1 MKRSSFRGYGL
12 NQAQRQTLTIPK
24 FKGVDLTS
32 QKFLVEDGKAIDIS
46 NYIYKDGKVQK
57 RNGIEQIYQITP
69 FKYLR
74 QPFDNITADD
84 YLTEYTNETNVNG
97 IWTFIAEDKQQYIVA
112 HIGRL
117 LYKVY
122 FELDT
127 GEIFFDPIYQL
138 IDQSTY
144 KKRCY
149 QYENFKSQA
158 FVGANKLWFFGG
170 NKYMVIRG
178 LEGQLTVKPVEESEL
193 VQIPTTTI
201 SITYDNAIASGRSG
215 YDNVNLLTQ
224 WRKNMLISGIEKD
237 TEISENEEYS
247 YTLDSPII
255 PKNEEDMF
263 DFKINIEFLS
273 RDNAIENIKL
283 GAVYIDDNFV
293 EDEYYPKPAQEFM
306 NKWYLVRDEIYPKW
320 WGVPNVPALPPDL
333 KGQPIIIKKNGTSV
347 INFGEY
353 EGATKNAIITILEQN
368 HYICGRLENI
378 NDKEKNGRV
387 ILFDDYKSI
396 IDGYNNI
403 TVKFPCYV
411 EGNADKINK
420 CKFGILFGS
429 NNAKN
434 RLFVSGND
442 DYCNCDWHS
451 SEISTATTDMSLDG
465 NYTYFEDLSYCFYG
479 GTSNKIVGY
488 GIVSN
493 DKLMVLKD
501 YSPNET
507 TIYFREPTMVQAIDG
522 AGNQQIGL
530 NNQPLYKESFKLI
543 QGNNAVAGISPET
556 ITNLNGDLL
565 FISNNNQLVGLDLVG
580 IVGDNQRIANSRS
593 YYIDGYLKNQDL
605 TKSRLWTNNQD
616 LYLILENDLFMTNYE
631 TLSNGQY
638 DWYKEDISDVSDI
651 IEIKGT
657 KYLFKNNGRVY
668 KYTNKYEDENKIYLD
683 DGSGL
688 VEITNNKIYFENE
701 LLKDLD
707 LSKNHYFKINPLISN
722 ENAVYGYLGQ
732 INNNNAETI
741 FESVIEYNALE
752 LVNSKPLLNELLDA
766 NKPLYIVM
774 IIGNSNGYSTKTP
787 YYFRKYTNDDTI
799 LDRDLYKVYDVN
811 GNEMNVTAPNFI
823 HKLGF
828 KIDEE
833 CEMYDINKDESSF
846 KIMYRDYEVDLTTYN
861 NTAVNLLITG
871 EIITKN
877 NVEAYY
883 ITKPYL
889 SNSLNYFK
897 TIWSWTLTNDT
908 NLVSELDVTYTNNK
922 IPYMESKT
930 LMEISKA
937 SLGIDFNNLS
947 FMKLDFEKNIIP
959 RVYTNQRILSN
970 VKFICFGFRNLNN
983 TNSILSTMSMTYT
996 VAYPSY

>member
-1 MKRSSFRGYGL
+1 MKRSSFRNYGL

-57 RNGIEQIYQITP
+57 RNGIEQIYQVKPLKYVRKKFNGSYTP
-69 FKYLR
+69 DL
-74 QPFDNITADD
+74 
-84 YLTEYTNETNVNG
+84 LWENETNINS
-97 IWTFIAEDKQQYIVA
+97 IWTFIAEDKQQYTIA
-112 HIGRL
+112 HIGKI
-117 LYKVY
+117 LYKITNIDN
-122 FELDT
+122 ENIKI
-127 GEIFFDPIYQL
+127 EPIVSEYDL
-138 IDQSTY
+138 Y
-144 KKRCY
+144 NNPVCY
-149 QYENFKSQA
+149 EYENFKSQA

-170 NKYMVIRG
+170 NQYMVIRG
-178 LEGQLTVKPVEESEL
+178 REGRLTVEPVEENEL

-201 SITYDNAIASGRSG
+201 SITYDNAIVSGRKS
-215 YDNVNLLTQ
+215 YDNVNLLTR
-224 WRKNMLISGIEKD
+224 WRKNMLISGIGR
-237 TEISENEEYS
+237 ENPKTTNYEYE
-247 YTLDSPII
+247 LDSPLISNHERDMNNFEMII
-255 PKNEEDMF
+255 EEAGD
-263 DFKINIEFLS
+263 
-273 RDNAIENIKL
+273 IKL
-283 GAVYIDDNFV
+283 TSEGKEIITRETQIHKVYAIYVFREPTTYASGDVTTPSNSYYWLDHYCLIKEFDIEGNPTTYIDEYGDRQLVGIDYENANQGLITKTYKDQGIMVGYLDNIW
-293 EDEYYPKPAQEFM
+293 K
-306 NKWYLVRDEIYPKW
+306 RD
-320 WGVPNVPALPPDL
+320 
-333 KGQPIIIKKNGTSV
+333 S
-347 INFGEY
+347 
-353 EGATKNAIITILEQN
+353 
-368 HYICGRLENI
+368 
-378 NDKEKNGRV
+378 NGRV
-387 ILFDDYKSI
+387 ILFNDYKSPI
-396 IDGYNNI
+396 EGYNNI

-411 EGNADKINK
+411 QGNADKINK

-434 RLFVSGND
+434 RLFVSGNE
-442 DYCNCDWHS
+442 DYVNCDWHS
-451 SEISTATTDMSLDG
+451 SEISTVNVDMNLDG

-479 GTSNKIVGY
+479 GTNNKIVGY

-493 DKLMVLKD
+493 DKLLVLKD
-501 YSPNET
+501 YNPNET
-507 TIYFREPTMVQAIDG
+507 TIYYREPTMVQAIDG
-522 AGNQQIGL
+522 SGNPQIGL

-543 QGNNAVAGISPET
+543 QGNNAITGISSET

-565 FISNNNQLVGLDLVG
+565 FVSNNNQIVGLDLVG

-593 YYIDGYLKNQDL
+593 YYIDGYLKDQDL
-605 TKSRLWTNNQD
+605 TKSKLWTNNQD
-616 LYLILENDLFMTNYE
+616 LYLLLKNELFMTNYE
-631 TLSNGQY
+631 TLNNGQY
-638 DWYKEDISDVSDI
+638 DWYKENISDISDI
-651 IEIKGT
+651 LEINNT
-657 KYLFKNNGRVY
+657 RYLLTNNGGIY
-668 KYTNKYEDENKIYLD
+668 KYTSKYEDINKIYLD

-688 VEITNNKIYFENE
+688 VEITNNKIDFENE

-707 LSKNHYFKINPLISN
+707 LSKNHYFKINPLINN

-732 INNNNAETI
+732 INNNNTETI
-741 FESVIEYNALE
+741 FESVTEYNALE
-752 LVNSKPLLNELLDA
+752 LVNPKPLLKELLDT
-766 NKPLYIVM
+766 NKPLYVVM
-774 IIGNSNGYSTKTP
+774 IMGNANGYSTKTP
-787 YYFRKYTNDDTI
+787 YYFRRYTNNDTI

-811 GNEMNVTAPNFI
+811 GNEMNVTASAFV

-833 CEMYDINKDESSF
+833 CEMYDINKEESSF

-871 EIITKN
+871 EIITKQ

-908 NLVSELDVTYTNNK
+908 NLASELDVTYTNNK

-983 TNSILSTMSMTYT
+983 TNSVLSTMSMTYT
-996 VAYPSY
+996 LAYPSY